1 MMSNPHIDFL
11 KALQKSFEEV
21 IHERGRVAVSENA
34 KKKYSEEEIAEIKFV
49 TMVLAAF
56 KPVLSRTIKQLEK

>member
-1 MMSNPHIDFL
+1 MSNSHIDFL

-21 IHERGRVAVSENA
+21 IHERGRVVVSENA